1 MTTIELLDR
10 RTTGLEVAEA
20 VPLVVR
26 LRLISANSGRPI
38 TGHAVRLW
46 HCDREGDV
54 RVSDAAGW
62 VEFGGVFPAADP
74 ACWPHV
80 HFEVRPQRVVRLAL
94 PADVCEQA
102 YASRGEVSRSDLATV
117 FRDGGCPTMAS
128 VTGDARRGFV
138 ATRTVSC

>member
-1 MTTIELLDR
+1 VTAIELLDR
-10 RTTGLEVAEA
+10 RTTGLDVAEV

-26 LRLISANSGRPI
+26 LRLISANSGRAV

-46 HCDREGDV
+46 HCDRDGDV

-62 VEFGGVFPAADP
+62 VEFGSVFPAAYP
-74 ACWPHV
+74 GRWPHV
-80 HFEVRPQRVVRLAL
+80 HFEAQSQRVVRLAL

-102 YASRGEVSRSDLATV
+102 YADRGKVSRSDLATV
-117 FRDGGCPTMAS
+117 FRDGNCPTMAS
-128 VTGDARRGFV
+128 VTGDAKRGFV